1 MSYCSLAEAFT
12 GPAAGPAGAA
22 AAKAQKRHKRT
33 KEGFVPAAL
42 SGAPD
47 PDRIS
52 VPLVPPTS
60 ELLQG
65 PPSSQAQPA
74 GDGVKLD
81 DLFPLPGE
89 TGESEEWEKAFT
101 LEGSRTPGPASS
113 VLGLQGPASSV
124 LGMQGHAPA
133 SASASAPASS
143 GPASATAAATAWV
156 RPDGSVPVAGKSTLW
171 RQIPVPPPVQELA
184 PAFGSSAMSGLPSEI
199 THRLDSLSR
208 QLETLSAPSPMQST
222 AELFLFVAIGLLILL
237 AVDTLLR
244 FAVTIASKQF
254 GGGRGRSSGGR
265 GFRFRS
271 RW

>member
-12 GPAAGPAGAA
+12 GPAAGSAGA

-60 ELLQG
+60 ELLHG
-65 PPSSQAQPA
+65 PPSSTTAQPA

-101 LEGSRTPGPASS
+101 LEGARTPGPASS

-124 LGMQGHAPA
+124 LGLQG
-133 SASASAPASS
+133 SASS
-143 GPASATAAATAWV
+143 GPASAASSWV

-171 RQIPVPPPVQELA
+171 RDIPVPTPSVLA
-184 PAFGSSAMSGLPSEI
+184 PASGSGFSGMSALPSEI

-208 QLETLSAPSPMQST
+208 QLEALSTPSPMQST

-254 GGGRGRSSGGR
+254 GGARGRGGR

>member
-12 GPAAGPAGAA
+12 GPAAGAAGA
-22 AAKAQKRHKRT
+22 AAKAQKRHKRS

-65 PPSSQAQPA
+65 PPSSATAQPA

-113 VLGLQGPASSV
+113 VLGLQGPV
-124 LGMQGHAPA
+124 PG
-133 SASASAPASS
+133 S
-143 GPASATAAATAWV
+143 GPASAASAASSWV

-171 RQIPVPPPVQELA
+171 RDIPVPTPSVLA
-184 PAFGSSAMSGLPSEI
+184 PASGSGFSGMSALPSEI

-208 QLETLSAPSPMQST
+208 QLEALATPSPMQST

-254 GGGRGRSSGGR
+254 GGARSRGSSGR

>member
-12 GPAAGPAGAA
+12 GPAAGPPAGSA
-22 AAKAQKRHKRT
+22 AAKAQKRHKRA

-65 PPSSQAQPA
+65 PPSSSGQPA

-101 LEGSRTPGPASS
+101 LEGSRTPGPAS
-113 VLGLQGPASSV
+113 
-124 LGMQGHAPA
+124 APG
-133 SASASAPASS
+133 SASASS
-143 GPASATAAATAWV
+143 GPASAAATAAATAWV

-184 PAFGSSAMSGLPSEI
+184 PAYGSSAMSSLPSEI

-244 FAVTIASKQF
+244 FAVAIASKQF
-254 GGGRGRSSGGR
+254 GGGRGRGGGR

>member
-12 GPAAGPAGAA
+12 GPAAGAAGA
-22 AAKAQKRHKRT
+22 AAKAQKRHKRA

-60 ELLQG
+60 ELLHG
-65 PPSSQAQPA
+65 PPSSATAQPA

-113 VLGLQGPASSV
+113 VLGLQGAASSV
-124 LGMQGHAPA
+124 LGLQGAA
-133 SASASAPASS
+133 SSVLGLQGPAPASS
-143 GPASATAAATAWV
+143 GPASAASSWV

-171 RQIPVPPPVQELA
+171 RDIPVPTPSVLA
-184 PAFGSSAMSGLPSEI
+184 PASGSGFSDMSAIPSEI

-208 QLETLSAPSPMQST
+208 QLEALSTPSPMQST

-254 GGGRGRSSGGR
+254 GGARGRGSGR

>member
-12 GPAAGPAGAA
+12 GPAAGPPAGSA

-113 VLGLQGPASSV
+113 VLG
-124 LGMQGHAPA
+124 MQGPA
-133 SASASAPASS
+133 SASAPGSASASS
-143 GPASATAAATAWV
+143 GPASATAAATAAWV

-184 PAFGSSAMSGLPSEI
+184 PAFGSSAMSSLPSEI

-244 FAVTIASKQF
+244 FAVAIASKQF
-254 GGGRGRSSGGR
+254 GGGRGRSGGR